1 MCSECDTS
9 ACKRCLLDNK
19 ITTAEVNV
27 PSSTQC
33 RISFVEANA
42 QQYFAKL
49 LQENNEVLN
58 VYIPDDIK
66 VLKYNDYVSKMIFN
80 DERAIA
86 DKWNY

>member
-1 MCSECDTS
+1 M
-9 ACKRCLLDNK
+9 
-19 ITTAEVNV
+19 NV

-58 VYIPDDIK
+58 IYIPDDIK
-66 VLKYNDYVSKMIFN
+66 ALKYNDYVSKMIFN